1 MIVMKPLYLFL
12 SIILLIAARGKSS
25 AAGIVWTNTAGGN
38 WNAAANWNP
47 NQLPGVSDTAII
59 TNDGT
64 YTVTVNISPTIASLV
79 LGGNSGTQTASQASG
94 SLNVTLGTINN
105 HGLLNFAGT
114 LNSPNLTVGGVMN
127 WTSGTIG
134 IGALN
139 VASNGILNISGAVAK
154 SINGAL
160 TNAGTVN
167 WSGANI
173 TFSGG
178 ILHNGSG
185 ALLDSQG
192 DVTLGAYSPSI
203 FINQGVFRKSSG
215 TGTTT
220 IGGNIS
226 FINSGTVDAQ
236 VGTISLGGIAIG
248 NGSVFIGA
256 GTNWLNGSSYPSLA
270 GSFSSQNLVFDGA
283 TLGGAGT
290 LESGTMAWLSGTIS
304 SGTFF
309 SVGSNATLNV
319 SGSGSKNINGSLT
332 NAGTV
337 NWSGATIYFNIGILH
352 NGPGALLDSQGD
364 VTLGAYSPSIF
375 INQGVFRK
383 SGGTGATTIAGS
395 SGISFIN
402 SGTVDAHVGTISLG
416 DIAIGNGSVFI
427 GAGTNRLSGSSSP
440 SLAGSFNSQNLVL
453 DGATLGGTGTLESG
467 TMAWLSGAIGSGTF
481 FSVGSNATLNVS
493 GSGLKNISGT
503 LTNAGLVNWSGANI
517 NFAGGGT
524 LQNASGAVFDA
535 QGDAYISQISPPATI
550 INQGIVRKSAGSGT
564 TTIGISF
571 LNDGLVEGRSG
582 TLLLGTTLANPVG
595 SIAVAGGKVQSTQP
609 LIVPVGSITGF
620 GTIQAPS
627 ITVGGVVRPG
637 ATNNILTLSGNYI
650 QSIGG
655 SMEFDI
661 GGTSPG
667 TNQSQVKVIGAA
679 TLDGTIGLRFS
690 DGYSP
695 AVGSSNVVLTASS
708 RRGQFRFQNYF
719 FLLGQNKRM
728 VPIYNPGNVVL
739 STISSPDPTGPSL
752 TAGVSG
758 QTFAVAWPSEFIG
771 YGLYTKTNLTDA
783 AWTLIPGVTNLYVE
797 NPMNSDR
804 KFFQLIHN

>member
-1 MIVMKPLYLFL
+1 
-12 SIILLIAARGKSS
+12 
-25 AAGIVWTNTAGGN
+25 
-38 WNAAANWNP
+38 
-47 NQLPGVSDTAII
+47 
-59 TNDGT
+59 
-64 YTVTVNISPTIASLV
+64 
-79 LGGNSGTQTASQASG
+79 
-94 SLNVTLGTINN
+94 
-105 HGLLNFAGT
+105 
-114 LNSPNLTVGGVMN
+114 
-127 WTSGTIG
+127 
-134 IGALN
+134 
-139 VASNGILNISGAVAK
+139 
-154 SINGAL
+154 
-160 TNAGTVN
+160 
-167 WSGANI
+167 
-173 TFSGG
+173 
-178 ILHNGSG
+178 
-185 ALLDSQG
+185 
-192 DVTLGAYSPSI
+192 
-203 FINQGVFRKSSG
+203 
-215 TGTTT
+215 
-220 IGGNIS
+220 
-226 FINSGTVDAQ
+226 
-236 VGTISLGGIAIG
+236 
-248 NGSVFIGA
+248 
-256 GTNWLNGSSYPSLA
+256 
-270 GSFSSQNLVFDGA
+270 
-283 TLGGAGT
+283 
-290 LESGTMAWLSGTIS
+290 
-304 SGTFF
+304 GTFF

-383 SGGTGATTIAGS
+383 SGGTGTTTIG
-395 SGISFIN
+395 GNISFIN
-402 SGTVDAHVGTISLG
+402 SGTVDAQVGTISLG
-416 DIAIGNGSVFI
+416 GIAIGNGSVFI
-427 GAGTNRLSGSSSP
+427 GAGTNWLNGSSYP
-440 SLAGSFNSQNLVL
+440 SLAGSFSSQNLVF

-467 TMAWLSGAIGSGTF
+467 TMAWLSGTISSGTF

-582 TLLLGTTLANPVG
+582 TLLLGTTLTNPVG

>member
-178 ILHNGSG
+178 ILHNGS
-185 ALLDSQG
+185 
-192 DVTLGAYSPSI
+192 
-203 FINQGVFRKSSG
+203 
-215 TGTTT
+215 
-220 IGGNIS
+220 
-226 FINSGTVDAQ
+226 
-236 VGTISLGGIAIG
+236 
-248 NGSVFIGA
+248 
-256 GTNWLNGSSYPSLA
+256 
-270 GSFSSQNLVFDGA
+270 
-283 TLGGAGT
+283 
-290 LESGTMAWLSGTIS
+290 
-304 SGTFF
+304 
-309 SVGSNATLNV
+309 
-319 SGSGSKNINGSLT
+319 
-332 NAGTV
+332 
-337 NWSGATIYFNIGILH
+337 
-352 NGPGALLDSQGD
+352 GALLDSQGD

-582 TLLLGTTLANPVG
+582 TLLLGTTLTNPVG

>member
-59 TNDGT
+59 TNEGT

-283 TLGGAGT
+283 TLGG
-290 LESGTMAWLSGTIS
+290 
-304 SGTFF
+304 
-309 SVGSNATLNV
+309 
-319 SGSGSKNINGSLT
+319 
-332 NAGTV
+332 
-337 NWSGATIYFNIGILH
+337 
-352 NGPGALLDSQGD
+352 
-364 VTLGAYSPSIF
+364 
-375 INQGVFRK
+375 
-383 SGGTGATTIAGS
+383 
-395 SGISFIN
+395 
-402 SGTVDAHVGTISLG
+402 
-416 DIAIGNGSVFI
+416 
-427 GAGTNRLSGSSSP
+427 
-440 SLAGSFNSQNLVL
+440 
-453 DGATLGGTGTLESG
+453 TGTLESG
-467 TMAWLSGAIGSGTF
+467 TMAWLSGAISSGTF

-517 NFAGGGT
+517 NFSSGGI
-524 LQNASGAVFDA
+524 LHNASGAVFDA
-535 QGDAYISQISPPATI
+535 QGDAYIDQISPPATI
-550 INQGIVRKSAGSGT
+550 INKGIVRKSAGSGT

-582 TLLLGTTLANPVG
+582 TLLLGTTLTNPVG